1 MRSFQTAS
9 NSHIPEMANDRIQE
23 ITQRFSKTSYDFP
36 KVMKVLGIQKAKGNF
51 AEITD

>member
-1 MRSFQTAS
+1 
-9 NSHIPEMANDRIQE
+9 MANDRIQE
-23 ITQRFSKTSYDFP
+23 ITQRFSKTSYNFP